1 MLLERPPRW
10 GTAVLVLLVIGN
22 VGLFAF
28 LATRPAPADGYV
40 PQSRVAAATNSAA
53 PSSDPAG
60 SVPAAP
66 SAVEVAQTPR
76 LAVYGD
82 GYAAGNELGG
92 LGNAGWPALLA
103 AQTRAELALHAV
115 PRAGYAAAGTTG
127 QTFLDLVRAAPVPDA
142 TVTMVVGSRNDV
154 NGDVRQIQQNVADT
168 ISSIRSQAPATAVV
182 IVGPVWPDGNV
193 PASVLVVRDAVRD
206 AAAAAGVTFIDP
218 LVEGWFA
225 GSAELVAGD
234 GVSPNDAGHAYL
246 AGVLAP
252 FLESYLGAGGR

>member
-10 GTAVLVLLVIGN
+10 GTAVLVLLVMVN
-22 VGLFAF
+22 VALFAF

-53 PSSDPAG
+53 SSSDRTGA
-60 SVPAAP
+60 VPAAP
-66 SAVEVAQTPR
+66 SAVEVARTPR

-103 AQTRAELALHAV
+103 AQTRAELTLHAV

-142 TVTMVVGSRNDV
+142 TVTLVVGSRNDV
-154 NGDVRQIQQNVADT
+154 NGDVEQIQQNAADT
-168 ISSIRSQAPATAVV
+168 ISRILGQAPATAVV
-182 IVGPVWPDGNV
+182 IVGPVWPGGDA
-193 PASVLVVRDAVRD
+193 PAGVLAVRDAVRD
-206 AAAAAGVTFIDP
+206 AAMAAGVTFVDP
-218 LVEGWFA
+218 LVEEWFTE
-225 GSAELVAGD
+225 GVGLIAGD

-246 AGVLAP
+246 AGM
-252 FLESYLGAGGR
+252 LEPYLPIGGR